1 MSVLRATVFGVV
13 QGVGFRWYVR
23 GRALRYELTGR
34 AANLPDGSVEI
45 EAEGDRESLE
55 RFLAALREGP
65 KSRGERIRT
74 SDPLVPN
81 QVRYQAALRPDHS
94 PNTNKCSATAPR

>member
-34 AANLPDGSVEI
+34 AANQPDGSVEI
-45 EAEGDRESLE
+45 EAEGDRDSLE

-65 KSRGERIRT
+65 GRIERIEHV
-74 SDPLVPN
+74 LAEGALG
-81 QVRYQAALRPDHS
+81 AAGFS
-94 PNTNKCSATAPR
+94 ME

>member
-23 GRALRYELTGR
+23 GRALRFELTGR

-45 EAEGDRESLE
+45 EAEGDRDSLE
-55 RFLAALREGP
+55 RFLAALKEGP
-65 KSRGERIRT
+65 GRVERIEHV
-74 SDPLVPN
+74 L
-81 QVRYQAALRPDHS
+81 AEGALGARDFV
-94 PNTNKCSATAPR
+94 TE